1 MPGDRHS
8 KTTSHKKCIYKHSYY
23 SSITANRLRVKWG
36 LAKVVF
42 KFVGDIT
49 MQKKVKNRSEWKVYE
64 L

>member
-1 MPGDRHS
+1 MPGDRRS

-36 LAKVVF
+36 LAKVVP

-49 MQKKVKNRSEWKVYE
+49 MQKM
-64 L
+64 